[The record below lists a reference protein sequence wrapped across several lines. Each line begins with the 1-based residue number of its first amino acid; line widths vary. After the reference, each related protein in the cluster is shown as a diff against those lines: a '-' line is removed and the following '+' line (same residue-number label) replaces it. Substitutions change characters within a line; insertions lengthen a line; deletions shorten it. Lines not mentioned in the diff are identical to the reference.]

1 MHRKIPALLA
11 LIVPLLL
18 LLPTG
23 HAAAQ
28 SLPASGGETTAAT
41 LVDFAFDPVELVV
54 PAGTTVV
61 WTNNG
66 PTIHTVAAADL
77 SWSSP
82 ILQAGDSY
90 SQSFDTPGVY
100 PVICTL
106 HPEMVGQVIVQ

>member
-1 MHRKIPALLA
+1 MSRTIFALLLVFA
-11 LIVPLLL
+11 
-18 LLPTG
+18 LLPVAG
-23 HAAAQ
+23 RAAAQ
-28 SLPASGGETTAAT
+28 ALPPAPAGDPIAAT

-54 PAGTTVV
+54 PVGTTVV

-82 ILQAGDSY
+82 ILQAGESY
-90 SQSFDTPGVY
+90 SQTFEAPGVY